1 MSPWKITLEMKVDN
15 MIFGE
20 DGTGHSVSTEPAE

>member
-1 MSPWKITLEMKVDN
+1 

-20 DGTGHSVSTEPAE
+20 DGTGHKVSTEPAKQWWLHIAAISDL